1 MSSVSRTATT
11 AAGVV
16 AALAL
21 IAGAQLVRRAAASER
36 ASWPKT
42 VELPYAP
49 SPAAAPYV
57 SLGYRELA
65 ADLFWI
71 RTKTYFG
78 DDQDTAAGFRGLVEA
93 VIALDPT
100 VERSYEFAARAIGFV
115 DGGATQDDQLWA
127 IRVLEQGIARFP
139 DSWKLPHLA
148 GEIYLV
154 ELETD
159 DPALRAAWDEK
170 GALLLEHAIRM
181 PGAPRRLATL
191 VASVRTQLGQQERAV
206 RDLREL
212 IATTDDPGQRRRLIE
227 KMAALEGSNAQ
238 RIEDEVRWER
248 ERSTAAWNAAAPEVP
263 ETFYVLLG
271 DPPRPYIDFGD
282 LAVDRALVGTEELY
296 EPLPED

>member
-1 MSSVSRTATT
+1 VTRAATT
-11 AAGVV
+11 AAGVA

-21 IAGAQLVRRAAASER
+21 IAGAQVVRGVAADQRSR
-36 ASWPKT
+36 WPKT
-42 VELPYAP
+42 VDAPYAP
-49 SPAAAPYV
+49 SPAAAPYA

-78 DDQDTAAGFRGLVEA
+78 DDQDTAQGFRDLIEA

-100 VERSYEFAARAIGFV
+100 FPRPYEFAARAIGFV
-115 DGGATQDDQLWA
+115 DGGSTTDDQLWA
-127 IRVLEQGIARFP
+127 IAVLERGMARFP
-139 DSWKLPHLA
+139 DDWKLPHLA

-159 DPALRAAWDEK
+159 DPKQRAEWDEK

-181 PGAPRRLATL
+181 PGAPRRLATF
-191 VASVRTQLGQQERAV
+191 VANVRTQLGQHERAV

-212 IATTDDPGQRRRLIE
+212 IATTDDEQQRRRLIE
-227 KMAALEGSNAQ
+227 KLAALEGSNAE
-238 RIEDEVRWER
+238 RIADEARWER
-248 ERSTAAWNAAAPEVP
+248 ERSRARWMAAVPEVP
-263 ETFYVLLG
+263 ESFYVILG
-271 DPPRPYIDFGD
+271 DPPKPYIDFGD